1 MTRLTL
7 VIAAISGF
15 LAVSLG
21 AFGAHGLESVLTPE
35 RLATFQTGV
44 DYHFIHTLAL
54 LGVGI
59 LMLRFPQNKPLRLSS
74 YSFIVGTVV
83 FSGSLY
89 VLSLSGIS
97 WLGAITPIGGLAFLF
112 GWANIAWFAWGLTQD
127 Q

>member
-59 LMLRFPQNKPLRLSS
+59 LMLRFPKNKPLRLSS
-74 YSFIVGTVV
+74 YSFIGGIVV

-112 GWANIAWFAWGLTQD
+112 GWANIAWFAWGITQD